1 MEEGS
6 ILSRSC
12 IWTGKVLLIEED
24 FSIKMMYHFIGM
36 EGREEREQVENM
48 LSDLNSRP
56 AL

>member
-1 MEEGS
+1 
-6 ILSRSC
+6 
-12 IWTGKVLLIEED
+12 VLLIEED

-48 LSDLNSRP
+48 LSDLNSRT